1 MPPLMPGLSPA
12 RRARL
17 VVLVAALM
25 GAVLTARLGLWQLDR
40 ADQKIALK
48 ARIDERSRQPPL
60 AASALSSDPAWAHAH
75 HFRRVVVQGRWLVA
89 HTVYLDNRQ
98 LNGRPGF
105 LVVTPLLLPGGDA
118 VLVQR
123 GWMPRNFVDRAAL
136 QPVPTPAAAVRLGG
150 RIAPPPAKLFELGRP
165 EAGAIRQNL
174 DIVEFSRDIGVRL
187 LPMSIQQL
195 DAALP
200 LPGEAGGDAAP
211 AGLASDG
218 LLRQWPEVALDVGKH
233 HGYALQWFALCAL
246 IAGLYVWFQILR
258 PRTA

>member
-1 MPPLMPGLSPA
+1 MPPLMPGPWPQ

-25 GAVLTARLGLWQLDR
+25 GATLTARLGFWQLDR

-48 ARIDERSRQPPL
+48 ARIDGRMRLPPL
-60 AASALSSDPAWAHAH
+60 AASSLSPDPAWADAH
-75 HFRRVVVQGRWLVA
+75 HFQRVEVQGRWQGE

-98 LNGRPGF
+98 LNGHPGF

-123 GWMPRNFVDRAAL
+123 GWMPRNFIDRAAL
-136 QPVPTPAAAVRLGG
+136 QPVPTPATGLQLAG
-150 RIAPPPAKLFELGRP
+150 RIAPKPAKLFELGRP
-165 EAGAIRQNL
+165 ESGAIRQNL
-174 DIVEFSRDIGVRL
+174 DLTSFSRDIGVRL

-195 DAALP
+195 DAAQP
-200 LPGEAGGDAAP
+200 LPGDAGVDAAP
-211 AGLASDG
+211 AVFAPDG
-218 LLRQWPEVALDVGKH
+218 LLRQWPAVALDVGKH

-246 IAGLYVWFQILR
+246 ITGLYVWFQILR
-258 PRTA
+258 PRSA